1 MDSINVNMNNP
12 YYLRDRELLDDFVK
26 RVDNI
31 GDTSSVYVV
40 VSVGVALRFMHGL
53 NDFFDD
59 TKVEDKNCLN
69 GELKRIGSIF
79 GVDIYVDPLL
89 NFHYNE
95 ITFYGYGENSCD

>member
-1 MDSINVNMNNP
+1 MDSINVNMGNP

-31 GDTSSVYVV
+31 ADTSSVYIV

-59 TKVEDKNCLN
+59 TKVEDKNCFN

-95 ITFYGYGENSCD
+95 IKFYDYGKDSCD